1 MKIYQ
6 IPPEDVYIELK
17 TSKEGLTDSEA
28 EKRLEEYGLNQ
39 IEEVKRK
46 PIIYNFL
53 ANLYQLLALLLWAAS
68 ILAFISGTPQLG
80 FAIIAVIIINA
91 VFSFWQ
97 EYEAEKAVEALKKIL
112 PSSAKVIRGG
122 EEVVVLASQL
132 VPGDVLVLEEGDNVS
147 ADARLV
153 EAFQM
158 KVDTSTLTGE
168 SKPIRKVSD
177 TIVQDDEVIVGFNN
191 LVLAGTSVSS
201 GSGRAVVFST
211 GSETEFNK
219 IASLTQAVKEE
230 PSPLQKQMNRLT
242 QIIAVI
248 AIFMGVTLFLLNVY
262 VVELPLSL
270 AFTFAIGLTV
280 ANVPEGLLPTV
291 TLALAAS
298 VKKMVGKNALI
309 KRLSSV
315 ETLGSTNI
323 ICTDKTGTI
332 TKNEMTVRKIW
343 IPHEIIDVTGAGYEP
358 EGEFF
363 HGGVP
368 VSHQEVRELKLL
380 MRSATFCNDAKLIK
394 PEGPDEK
401 WKILG
406 DPTEAALLIA
416 ARKNGFDWEDEMKKS
431 PRIAELPFD
440 SKRKSMS
447 SIHQKHGEKNHY
459 GFNDERNDERNDE
472 KKEYDKNIENGELFD
487 SETNPEGFEQGSKV
501 AYVKGAPKKIIALCK
516 KISVDGKVQTFSD
529 EEKEEIIKKH
539 DELAASGLRILGMA
553 YKTLPDDFNDFRPET
568 VEVDMVFLGM
578 MAMQDPPRPEVKG
591 AVEDCH
597 RAGIRIIMI
606 TGDYGLTAR
615 SIASEVGIVGSECN
629 IIKGKELDSLSD
641 DEVKKVL
648 KSGSNII
655 FARAIPEHKMRIA
668 SILESENEIVA
679 MTGDGVNDAPALRRA
694 DIGVAMGIT
703 GTDVAKEASDMVL
716 TDDNFAT
723 IVAAIKEGRTIYENI
738 RKFITYIFAHETAE
752 IIPFILMVIFR
763 IPLPITVMQ
772 ILAIDLGTDTLPAL
786 ALGMG
791 PSEADVMERPPRP
804 KKERILNLQVIMRGY
819 IFLGVIEA
827 ILVMSGYFWVLYNG
841 GWQLGQSLPFSDPL
855 YMKATTMVFAGIVTS
870 QIGNLLGCQ
879 TTRTSTLK
887 VGVFKNKW
895 IIRGIMFEVLVVL
908 SIVYIPY
915 MQEIFGTTSLGIF
928 EWLYLISFIPIMF
941 FAEELRKYIARR
953 VRK

>member
-1 MKIYQ
+1 
-6 IPPEDVYIELK
+6 
-17 TSKEGLTDSEA
+17 
-28 EKRLEEYGLNQ
+28 
-39 IEEVKRK
+39 
-46 PIIYNFL
+46 
-53 ANLYQLLALLLWAAS
+53 
-68 ILAFISGTPQLG
+68 
-80 FAIIAVIIINA
+80 
-91 VFSFWQ
+91 
-97 EYEAEKAVEALKKIL
+97 
-112 PSSAKVIRGG
+112 
-122 EEVVVLASQL
+122 
-132 VPGDVLVLEEGDNVS
+132 
-147 ADARLV
+147 
-153 EAFQM
+153 M

-168 SKPIRKVSD
+168 SKPMRKVSEPIMKD
-177 TIVQDDEVIVGFNN
+177 NEGFVGFNN
-191 LVLAGTSVSS
+191 LILAGTSVTS

-211 GSETEFNK
+211 GSKTEFNT

-242 QIIAVI
+242 QIIAII
-248 AIFMGVTLFLLNVY
+248 AIFMGVILFLVNIY
-262 VVELPLSL
+262 VVELPLYI
-270 AFTFAIGLTV
+270 AFLFAIGLTV

-298 VKKMVGKNALI
+298 AKKMVGKNALI

-323 ICTDKTGTI
+323 ICTDKTGTL

-343 IPHEIIDVTGAGYEP
+343 IPDEIIDVTGVGYEP
-358 EGEFF
+358 EGEFL
-363 HGGVP
+363 HEGVS
-368 VSHQEVRELKLL
+368 VSHREIRELKLL

-394 PEGPDEK
+394 PEGADEK

-406 DPTEAALLIA
+406 DPTEAALLVA
-416 ARKNGFDWEDEMKKS
+416 ARKNGFNWEEEMKKS
-431 PRIAELPFD
+431 PRIVELPFD

-447 SIHQKHGEKNHY
+447 SIHQKSASVTGKKLNTVGEP
-459 GFNDERNDERNDE
+459 DAEE
-472 KKEYDKNIENGELFD
+472 KTKAG
-487 SETNPEGFEQGSKV
+487 TKV
-501 AYVKGAPKKIIALCK
+501 AYVKGAPKKIIALCQQ
-516 KISVDGKVQTFSD
+516 ISVDGKVQTFSR
-529 EEKEEIIKKH
+529 EEKDNVIKKH

-553 YKTLPDDFNDFRPET
+553 YKILPYDFDDFRPET

-578 MAMQDPPRPEVKG
+578 MAMQDPPRPEVRG

-606 TGDYGLTAR
+606 TGDYGLTAH

-641 DEVKKVL
+641 EEVKKIL
-648 KSGSNII
+648 RSGSNVI
-655 FARAIPEHKMRIA
+655 FARAVPEHKMRIA
-668 SILESENEIVA
+668 SILESEDEIVA
-679 MTGDGVNDAPALRRA
+679 MTGDGVNDAPALRKA

-738 RKFITYIFAHETAE
+738 RKFVTYIFAHETAE

-791 PSEADVMERPPRP
+791 PSEADVMERSPRP
-804 KKERILNLQVIMRGY
+804 RKERILNLQVILRGY
-819 IFLGVIEA
+819 VFLGIIEA
-827 ILVMSGYFWVLYNG
+827 ILVMSGYFWALSND
-841 GWQLGQSLPFSDPL
+841 GWHLGESLAFSDPL
-855 YMKATTMVFAGIVTS
+855 YLKATTMVFAGIVTA
-870 QIGNLLGCQ
+870 QIGNLIGCQ
-879 TTRTSTLK
+879 TTRTSTFK

-895 IIRGIMFEVLVVL
+895 IIWGILFEVFVVL

-915 MQEIFGTTSLGIF
+915 LQSIFGTTSLGVV
-928 EWLYLISFIPIMF
+928 EWIYTLSFIPIMF
-941 FAEELRKYIARR
+941 FAEEFRKYIARK
-953 VRK
+953 VQK

>member
-1 MKIYQ
+1 MKIYK
-6 IPPEDVYIELK
+6 IPPEDVYTELK

-39 IEEVKRK
+39 IEEVKKK
-46 PIIYNFL
+46 PIIYKFL

-80 FAIIAVIIINA
+80 FAIIAVIVINA

-122 EEVVVLASQL
+122 EEVVILASQL

-168 SKPIRKVSD
+168 SKPIRKVAD
-177 TIVQDDEVIVGFNN
+177 TLIKDDESLIGFNN

-211 GSETEFNK
+211 GSKTEFNK

-230 PSPLQKQMNRLT
+230 ASPLQKQMNRLT
-242 QIIAVI
+242 QIIAII

-262 VVELPLSL
+262 VVELSLSI
-270 AFTFAIGLTV
+270 AFIFAIGLTV

-298 VKKMVGKNALI
+298 VKKMVGENALI

-363 HGGVP
+363 HMGVP
-368 VSHQEVRELKLL
+368 VSHHEVRELKLL
-380 MRSATFCNDAKLIK
+380 MRSATFCNDAKLLK
-394 PEGPDEK
+394 PEGPNEK

-406 DPTEAALLIA
+406 DPTEAALLVA

-447 SIHQKHGEKNHY
+447 SIHQRY
-459 GFNDERNDERNDE
+459 GNINTKTSE
-472 KKEYDKNIENGELFD
+472 KKGIE
-487 SETNPEGFEQGSKV
+487 KV
-501 AYVKGAPKKIIALCK
+501 AYVKGAPKKIIALCRE
-516 KISVDGKVQTFSD
+516 ISVDGEVQTFSD
-529 EEKEEIIKKH
+529 EEKEKVIKKH
-539 DELAASGLRILGMA
+539 DKLAASGLRILGMA
-553 YKTLPDDFNDFRPET
+553 YKTLPDDFDDFRPER

-578 MAMQDPPRPEVKG
+578 MAMQDPPRPEVRG

-641 DEVKKVL
+641 NEVKKVL

-655 FARAIPEHKMRIA
+655 FARAVPEHKMRIA

-679 MTGDGVNDAPALRRA
+679 MTGDGVNDAPALRKA

-752 IIPFILMVIFR
+752 IVPFILMVIFR

-791 PSEADVMERPPRP
+791 PSEADVMERSPRP
-804 KKERILNLQVIMRGY
+804 RKERILNLQVILRGY
-819 IFLGVIEA
+819 VFLGIIEA
-827 ILVMSGYFWVLYNG
+827 ILVMSGYFWVLSNG
-841 GWQLGQSLPFSDPL
+841 GWHLGESLTFYDPL
-855 YMKATTMVFAGIVTS
+855 YLKATTMVFAGIVTA
-870 QIGNLLGCQ
+870 QIGNLIGCQ
-879 TTRTSTLK
+879 TNRTSTFK

-895 IIRGIMFEVLVVL
+895 IIRGIIFEVLVVL

-915 MQEIFGTTSLGIF
+915 LQGIFGTTNLGIF
-928 EWLYLISFIPIMF
+928 EWLYLLSFIPIMF

-953 VRK
+953 IQG

>member
-1 MKIYQ
+1 MKIYE
-6 IPPEDVYIELK
+6 IPPEDVYVELK
-17 TSKEGLTDSEA
+17 TSKEGLTDEEA
-28 EKRLEEYGLNQ
+28 EKRLEKYGLNQ
-39 IEEVKRK
+39 IEEVKKK
-46 PIIYNFL
+46 PLIYNFL

-80 FAIIAVIIINA
+80 FAIISVIVINA

-112 PSSAKVIRGG
+112 PSTAKVIRSG
-122 EEVVVLASQL
+122 EEVVILASQL

-168 SKPIRKVSD
+168 SKPIRKVAEPIMKDNESF
-177 TIVQDDEVIVGFNN
+177 VGFNN
-191 LVLAGTSVSS
+191 LILAGTSVTS

-211 GSETEFNK
+211 GSKTEFNK

-242 QIIAVI
+242 QIIAII
-248 AIFMGVTLFLLNVY
+248 AIFMGVILFLVNIY
-262 VVELPLSL
+262 VVELPLYI
-270 AFTFAIGLTV
+270 AFLFAIGLTV

-298 VKKMVGKNALI
+298 AKKMVGKNALI

-323 ICTDKTGTI
+323 ICTDKTGTL

-343 IPHEIIDVTGAGYEP
+343 IPDEIIDVTGAGYEP
-358 EGEFF
+358 EGEFS
-363 HGGVP
+363 HDGVP
-368 VSHQEVRELKLL
+368 VSHREVRELKLL
-380 MRSATFCNDAKLIK
+380 MRSATFCNDAKLVK
-394 PEGPDEK
+394 PEGADEK

-406 DPTEAALLIA
+406 DPTEAALLVA
-416 ARKNGFDWEDEMKKS
+416 ARKNGFDWEEEMKKA

-447 SIHQKHGEKNHY
+447 SIHQKSASVTGKKLNTVGEP
-459 GFNDERNDERNDE
+459 DVAD
-472 KKEYDKNIENGELFD
+472 
-487 SETNPEGFEQGSKV
+487 ETNPGTKV
-501 AYVKGAPKKIIALCK
+501 AYVKGAPKKIIALCQQ
-516 KISVDGKVQTFSD
+516 ISIDGKVQTFSR
-529 EEKEEIIKKH
+529 EEKENVIKKH
-539 DELAASGLRILGMA
+539 DEIAASGLRILGMA
-553 YKTLPDDFNDFRPET
+553 YKILPYDFDDFRPET

-578 MAMQDPPRPEVKG
+578 MAMQDPPRPEVQG

-606 TGDYGLTAR
+606 TGDYGLTAH

-641 DEVKKVL
+641 DEVKKIL
-648 KSGSNII
+648 RSGSNVI
-655 FARAIPEHKMRIA
+655 FARAVPEHKMRIA
-668 SILESENEIVA
+668 SILESEDEIVA
-679 MTGDGVNDAPALRRA
+679 MTGDGVNDAPALRKA

-738 RKFITYIFAHETAE
+738 RKFVTYIFAHETAE

-791 PSEADVMERPPRP
+791 PSEADVMERSPRP
-804 KKERILNLQVIMRGY
+804 RKERILNLQVILRGY
-819 IFLGVIEA
+819 VFLGIIEA
-827 ILVMSGYFWVLYNG
+827 ILVMSGYFWVLSNG
-841 GWQLGQSLPFSDPL
+841 GWHLGESLTFYDPL
-855 YMKATTMVFAGIVTS
+855 YLKATTMVFAGIVTA
-870 QIGNLLGCQ
+870 QIGNLIGCQ
-879 TTRTSTLK
+879 TNRTSTFK

-895 IIRGIMFEVLVVL
+895 IIRGILFEVLVVL
-908 SIVYIPY
+908 SIVYTPY
-915 MQEIFGTTSLGIF
+915 LQSIFGTTSLGVF
-928 EWLYLISFIPIMF
+928 EWAYLISFIPIMF
-941 FAEELRKYIARR
+941 FAEEFRKYIARK
-953 VRK
+953 VQK

>member
-1 MKIYQ
+1 MKIYN
-6 IPPEDVYIELK
+6 IPPEDVYTELK
-17 TSKEGLTDSEA
+17 TSQEGLTNEDA
-28 EKRLEEYGLNQ
+28 ERRLEEYGLNQ
-39 IEEVKRK
+39 IEEVKKK
-46 PIIYNFL
+46 PLIYKFL
-53 ANLYQLLALLLWAAS
+53 VNLYQLLALLLWAAS
-68 ILAFISGTPQLG
+68 LLAFIVLKNNQLG
-80 FAIIAVIIINA
+80 VAIIAVIIINA

-112 PSSAKVIRGG
+112 PSSAKVMRGG

-177 TIVQDDEVIVGFNN
+177 PLIKDDESLIGFNN
-191 LVLAGTSVSS
+191 LVLAGTSVAS

-211 GSETEFNK
+211 GSKTEFNK

-248 AIFMGVTLFLLNVY
+248 AIFMGVILFLVNVY
-262 VVELPLSL
+262 VVELPLYL
-270 AFTFAIGLTV
+270 ASIFAIGLTV

-323 ICTDKTGTI
+323 ICTDKTGTL

-358 EGEFF
+358 EGEFL
-363 HGGVP
+363 HKEVP
-368 VSHQEVRELKLL
+368 VSHREVRELKLL

-394 PEGPDEK
+394 PGEPDEP

-406 DPTEAALLIA
+406 DPTEAALLVA
-416 ARKNGFDWEDEMKKS
+416 ARKNGFDWEEEMEKA

-447 SIHQKHGEKNHY
+447 SIHQKKGRVGDETGE
-459 GFNDERNDERNDE
+459 E
-472 KKEYDKNIENGELFD
+472 KRGE
-487 SETNPEGFEQGSKV
+487 KV

-516 KISVDGKVQTFSD
+516 QISVDGEVQTFPE
-529 EEKEEIIKKH
+529 EEKETVIKKH
-539 DELAASGLRILGMA
+539 DELAASGLRILAMA
-553 YKTLPDDFNDFRPET
+553 YKILPDDFNDFRPET

-578 MAMQDPPRPEVKG
+578 MAMQDPPRPEVRN
-591 AVEDCH
+591 AVENCH

-606 TGDYGLTAR
+606 TGDYGLTAH
-615 SIASEVGIVGSECN
+615 SIAREVGIVGSECN
-629 IIKGKELDSLSD
+629 IIKGKELNSLSD
-641 DEVKKVL
+641 EEVKKVL
-648 KSGSNII
+648 RSGSNVI
-655 FARAIPEHKMRIA
+655 FARAVPEHKMRIA
-668 SILESENEIVA
+668 SILESEDEIVA
-679 MTGDGVNDAPALRRA
+679 MTGDGVNDAPALRKS
-694 DIGVAMGIT
+694 DIGVAMEIT

-752 IIPFILMVIFR
+752 IVPFILMVIFS

-804 KKERILNLQVIMRGY
+804 RKERILNLQVILRGY
-819 IFLGVIEA
+819 IFLGIIEA
-827 ILVMSGYFWVLYNG
+827 ILVMSGYFWVLWNG
-841 GWQLGQSLPFSDPL
+841 GWQLGESLPFSDPL
-855 YMKATTMVFAGIVTS
+855 YLKATTMVFAGIVTA
-870 QIGNLLGCQ
+870 QIGNLIGCQ

-895 IIRGIMFEVLVVL
+895 IIRGILFEVIVVL
-908 SIVYIPY
+908 CIVYIPY
-915 MQEIFGTTSLGIF
+915 LQGIFGTTNLGIF
-928 EWLYLISFIPIMF
+928 EWIYLIAFIPIMF
-941 FAEELRKYIARR
+941 FAEEFRKYIATK